1 MDNKL
6 KSTTVYKCDFIS
18 GDFNPDASAKKSH
31 KHNYIE
37 LNINGNIVKEIY
49 YGKEGEEESLNEFL
63 YDEKGHLAVQR
74 HIEEEEL
81 AEKITYKIGANG
93 MIEKEFR
100 HYLDGTFDTIE
111 HVYNGQNIAQKTHTD
126 SDEEVEQTEY
136 FEWKEQNLLREY
148 IKDADDEIVFEKK
161 YTYNSDGTHLLE
173 TYLHDKL
180 SEKESRVVNEYDEK
194 GNKSLTKLY
203 DNKNR
208 LLSRTTYFVNEKNEV
223 TQIIEEEGLN
233 KTVIYLDYDE
243 RGNIIKEE
251 DYSSNEILTAR
262 FEQKYNENNMLIEY
276 TAFIDKQGEGSNQSY
291 VLTYEYTF
299 FE

>member
-1 MDNKL
+1 MIIQCKQCRTKFKFDDALMQGSGVWLRCSRCGHVYFQENPLL
-6 KSTTVYKCDFIS
+6 KPETDLPSDLPSEHVPVFSEEVMPAEKSVELSTESSSIVYRDADGFHSIDKVMEAKKYLNEEINLDIEKTPEESIS
-18 GDFNPDASAKKSH
+18 GEN
-31 KHNYIE
+31 
-37 LNINGNIVKEIY
+37 
-49 YGKEGEEESLNEFL
+49 
-63 YDEKGHLAVQR
+63 
-74 HIEEEEL
+74 
-81 AEKITYKIGANG
+81 
-93 MIEKEFR
+93 
-100 HYLDGTFDTIE
+100 
-111 HVYNGQNIAQKTHTD
+111 
-126 SDEEVEQTEY
+126 EEVEQTEY

-180 SEKESRVVNEYDEK
+180 SEKESRVFNEYDEK